1 MEIKTIVMCVVAL
14 ILGMLL
20 ANMLK
25 SVCGCKN
32 IIEGQHNLAKE
43 NLTSQ
48 KSTVLRDLEEHFPH
62 KEVGGMEPHRR
73 MYGHPQPTGQANITL
88 GEELVNDVVDRFNSP
103 FSGKSGN

>member
-32 IIEGQHNLAKE
+32 IIEGQRWHHGQHGQPRPVTMIPVHVE
-43 NLTSQ
+43 S
-48 KSTVLRDLEEHFPH
+48 HFPH
-62 KEVGGMEPHRR
+62 QEEGG
-73 MYGHPQPTGQANITL
+73 
-88 GEELVNDVVDRFNSP
+88 
-103 FSGKSGN
+103 